1 MKIKYLFEKKVD
13 GHYIPNAMPKDVE
26 NEYIDSI
33 LNRNEK
39 DYNLKYQNK
48 YNFTFPYSSEFYFKT
63 FDNYILT
70 SEIGN
75 DINKSFLGGSNKIT
89 YFYYIGTGG
98 NISAGMNISLNKNH
112 TSYFEN
118 LSEKVIENLK
128 TKSNFYL
135 FINQQQ
141 EKVIFEDCEK
151 IYKDCLKLKIPLNK
165 IILSSDIV
173 NFDIIVG
180 KIEKLYNIKYDIK
193 YFSFPWSLYQAAEM
207 LDYLIENKN
216 IVTEIIPKKPKKIL
230 CLNRNLRYNKILTL
244 SYLLSKNYE
253 NECLISFDTNFL
265 DKNKYDFNGTAI
277 KNKNELSIGFKKILD
292 IKELKLDITDFN
304 DNLNL
309 LRDPKYLY
317 ENSYLSLVNETE
329 IQSNSCRITEK
340 TFKPII
346 NYHPFIIW
354 GAPGTLELL
363 KYYNFKTFSDYFDES
378 YDLDYP
384 LEFRLEKVYS
394 IIDFFMKMNNT
405 DFDNFIENI
414 KDILI
419 YNRKLLF
426 EYKFKNLFEEYH
438 INLLKILDDTFVNK
452 YYSIIEPKQI

>member
-1 MKIKYLFEKKVD
+1 MKIKYLFEKKVE
-13 GHYIPNAMPKDVE
+13 GHYIPNGMPKDVE

-39 DYNLKYQNK
+39 DYDLKYQNK

-70 SEIGN
+70 SELGN
-75 DINKSFLGGSNKIT
+75 NVNKSFLGSSNKIT

-98 NISAGMNISLNKNH
+98 NISAGMNIFLNKNH

-118 LSEKVIENLK
+118 LSEEVIENLK

-141 EKVIFEDCEK
+141 EKIIFEDCEK
-151 IYKDCLKLKIPLNK
+151 IYKDSLKLKIPLDK

-173 NFDIIVG
+173 NFDSIVT
-180 KIEKLYNIKYDIK
+180 KIEKLYNIKYNIK
-193 YFSFPWSLYQAAEM
+193 YFFFPWSLYQAAEM

-216 IVTEIIPKKPKKIL
+216 IVTEIKLNKPKKIL

-244 SYLLSKNYE
+244 SYLLFKNYE
-253 NECLISFDTNFL
+253 TESLISFDTDFL
-265 DKNKYDFNGTAI
+265 DKTKYDFSGTAI

-292 IKELKLDITDFN
+292 MKELKLDVTDFN
-304 DNLNL
+304 DNINL
-309 LRDPKYLY
+309 LRDSKYLY

-329 IQSNSCRITEK
+329 IESNSCRITEK

-378 YDLDYP
+378 YDLDCA
-384 LEFRLEKVYS
+384 LEFRLERVYS
-394 IIDFFMKMNNT
+394 IIDFFMKMNNI

-426 EYKFKNLFEEYH
+426 QYKFKNLFEEYH
-438 INLLKILDDTFVNK
+438 INLLKMLHGNFSNK